1 MYQEGKI
8 SLKKIVSLMG
18 LPAVDVIEKLSQFV
32 ENFPM
37 TDQLEEYSTQ
47 IADNIIDYLLQ
58 QKKM

>member
-1 MYQEGKI
+1 
-8 SLKKIVSLMG
+8 MG

-32 ENFPM
+32 ENSPM